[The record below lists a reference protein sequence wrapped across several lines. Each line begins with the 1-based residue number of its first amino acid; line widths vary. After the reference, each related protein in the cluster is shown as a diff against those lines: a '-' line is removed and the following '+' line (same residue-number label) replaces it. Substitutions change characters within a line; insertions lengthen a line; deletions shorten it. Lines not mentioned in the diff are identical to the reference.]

1 MVWKKNGQILKLEIT
16 ANQDR
21 IEEAK
26 IIKEN
31 LEDIGIQ
38 TSIRCLGNSY
48 YVNNLE
54 KLNYEVLLT
63 GNTVSIKPL
72 VQNYLDFEV
81 EQKETDEGTYNNIY
95 EKYNEK
101 PNFIGLY
108 FDSVI
113 LLYSNSLRGNFEG
126 NWYNIF
132 YNVDTWY
139 KIIE

>member
-1 MVWKKNGQILKLEIT
+1 MEI
-16 ANQDR
+16 A
-21 IEEAK
+21 E

-31 LEDIGIQ
+31 LKDFGIQ
-38 TSIRCLGNSY
+38 TTIRSLNNSY
-48 YVNNLE
+48 YKNNLE
-54 KLNYEVLLT
+54 KLNYEILLT

-72 VQNYLDFEV
+72 VQNYLDFEI

-95 EKYNEK
+95 ENYKQK

-108 FDSVI
+108 FNSTI
-113 LLYSNSLRGNFEG
+113 LLYANNLKGNFEG

-132 YNVDTWY
+132 YNIDTWY